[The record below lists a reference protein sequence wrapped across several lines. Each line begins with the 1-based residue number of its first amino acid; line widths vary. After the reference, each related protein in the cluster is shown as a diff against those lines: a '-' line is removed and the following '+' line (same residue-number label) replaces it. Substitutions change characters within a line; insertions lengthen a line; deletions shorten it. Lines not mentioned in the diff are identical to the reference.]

1 MDSLS
6 QIVLGAATFA
16 LVKDKEIGKKAL
28 LYGAILGTIPDLDV
42 ILNPYFNPIEQL
54 AIHRAFSH
62 SIFFSL
68 LLSLLFAKW
77 FSYKYKTSYKSWFW
91 ASFIALFTHPLLDIC
106 TTYGTRILYPLSKSY
121 YALDN
126 VFVIDPLYTIWLLLG
141 CIILLILKK
150 DHIKRQAIIKWSLA
164 LSTGYLVFGL
174 IANFYAERYFTKELE
189 RQNITYEKLKVVPT
203 PFNTILW
210 QGIVKTTNGFYYADY
225 SLLDSKRT
233 IDFHYEKN
241 DIAFLERKKEIAAL
255 EPFFNFTEGYE
266 LAREENGKMYVYG
279 TKFGPINIENG
290 KAEFFFPLVF
300 NADGTYEAVQKQ
312 PDNYKELLEKLYTR
326 LKGN

>member
-16 LVKDKEIGKKAL
+16 LIKDKEIGKKAL

-42 ILNPYFNPIEQL
+42 VLSPFFDAIEQL

-91 ASFIALFTHPLLDIC
+91 ASFLALFTHPLLDLC
-106 TTYGTRILYPLSKSY
+106 TTYGTRLFYPLSKSY
-121 YALDN
+121 YSLDN
-126 VFVIDPLYTIWLLLG
+126 VFVIDPLYTIWLFLG
-141 CIILLILKK
+141 CVILLIMKK
-150 DHIKRQAIIKWSLA
+150 ENMKRQAVIKWSLA

-174 IANFYAERYFTKELE
+174 IAHFYAETHFKNELE
-189 RQNITYEKLKVVPT
+189 RQHITYEKIKVVPT

-210 QGIVKTTNGFYYADY
+210 QGIIKTKEGLYYGDY
-225 SLLDSKRT
+225 SLFDSKT
-233 IDFHYEKN
+233 MTDFHFEKN
-241 DIAFLERKKEIAAL
+241 DVVFLESKKVIKAL
-255 EPFFNFTEGYE
+255 EPFFNFTEGYA
-266 LAREENGKMYVYG
+266 LARKEEGKMHIYG
-279 TKFGPINIENG
+279 TKFGPINIENN
-290 KAEFFFPLVF
+290 KVEFIFPLVF
-300 NADGTYEAVQKQ
+300 NEDGTYKLSQKE
-312 PDNYKELLEKLYTR
+312 PDDFGKLFARLITR

>member
-16 LVKDKEIGKKAL
+16 IIKDKEIGKKAL

-42 ILNPYFNPIEQL
+42 VLSPFFNPIEQL

-77 FSYKYKTSYKSWFW
+77 FSHKHKTSFKSWFL
-91 ASFIALFTHPLLDIC
+91 ASFLALFTHPLLDLC
-106 TTYGTRILYPLSKSY
+106 TTYGTRILYPLSKSFY
-121 YALDN
+121 SLDN
-126 VFVIDPLYTIWLLLG
+126 VFVIDPLYTIWLLIG
-141 CIILLILKK
+141 CLVLLFMRNTNPN
-150 DHIKRQAIIKWSLA
+150 RQKVIKWSLA
-164 LSTGYLVFGL
+164 LSTTYLIFGL
-174 IANFYAERYFTKELE
+174 LVHFYVMNHFKKELKI
-189 RQNITYEKLKVVPT
+189 QNITYEKIKVVPT

-210 QGIVKTTNGFYYADY
+210 QVIVKTEDGLYYADY
-225 SLLDSKRT
+225 SLFDSKT
-233 IDFHYEKN
+233 TTNFHYEKN
-241 DIAFLERKKEIAAL
+241 NIAFLESKKEIEAL
-255 EPFFNFTEGYE
+255 EPFFNFTEGYA

-279 TKFGPINIENG
+279 TKFGPIAIKNG

-300 NADGTYEAVQKQ
+300 NADGTYESVQKS
-312 PDNYKELLEKLYTR
+312 PDNYKELLDKLFVR